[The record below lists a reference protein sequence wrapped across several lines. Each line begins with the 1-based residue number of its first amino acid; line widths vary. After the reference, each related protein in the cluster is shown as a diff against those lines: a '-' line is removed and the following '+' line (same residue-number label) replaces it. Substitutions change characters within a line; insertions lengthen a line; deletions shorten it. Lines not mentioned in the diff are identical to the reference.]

1 MSTALPLNRMLATFR
16 IIEYTW
22 GVNSALKSFKAQVF
36 QALAHPTRIAI
47 VEALRD
53 GEMSAGA
60 LQAHLQVEQANL
72 SQHLAVLRA
81 RQIVVSRKAGN
92 QVYYTLRDP
101 VLIQVLDLLKQYF
114 NAHLSETAALLDE
127 MAADSKRPA

>member
-1 MSTALPLNRMLATFR
+1 M
-16 IIEYTW
+16 
-22 GVNSALKSFKAQVF
+22 NSALKSFKAQVF

>member
-1 MSTALPLNRMLATFR
+1 M
-16 IIEYTW
+16 
-22 GVNSALKSFKAQVF
+22 NSALKSFKAQVF
-36 QALAHPTRIAI
+36 QALAHPTRIAV

-92 QVYYTLRDP
+92 QVYYSLRDP
-101 VLIQVLDLLKQYF
+101 VLIQVLDLLKRYF

-127 MAADSKRPA
+127 MAADGKRPA

>member
-1 MSTALPLNRMLATFR
+1 M
-16 IIEYTW
+16 
-22 GVNSALKSFKAQVF
+22 NSALKSFKAQVF
-36 QALAHPTRIAI
+36 QALAHPTRIAV

-53 GEMSAGA
+53 GEMTAGA
-60 LQAHLQVEQANL
+60 LQAPLQVEQANL

-92 QVYYTLRDP
+92 QVYYSLRDP

>member
-1 MSTALPLNRMLATFR
+1 MVARLAEPGPPAEVPLDVVGVGPGEVPVDGDALGPGLL
-16 IIEYTW
+16 
-22 GVNSALKSFKAQVF
+22 
-36 QALAHPTRIAI
+36 H
-47 VEALRD
+47 
-53 GEMSAGA
+53 
-60 LQAHLQVEQANL
+60 HLQVEQANL

-92 QVYYTLRDP
+92 QVYYSLRDP

>member
-1 MSTALPLNRMLATFR
+1 M
-16 IIEYTW
+16 
-22 GVNSALKSFKAQVF
+22 NSALKSFKAQVF

-101 VLIQVLDLLKQYF
+101 VLIQVLDLLKQAQVSKIAF
-114 NAHLSETAALLDE
+114 GVTPAPPGVPAAPT
-127 MAADSKRPA
+127 PAPK

>member
-1 MSTALPLNRMLATFR
+1 
-16 IIEYTW
+16 
-22 GVNSALKSFKAQVF
+22 VNSALKSFKAQVF
-36 QALAHPTRIAI
+36 QALAHPTRIAV

-53 GEMSAGA
+53 GEMTAGA

-92 QVYYTLRDP
+92 QVYYSLRDP